1 MHCNFFSLSVGVV
14 SAFKQIMSKINLF
27 FFLSFFFFSLGAVVQ
42 GSVDTLFSA
51 TMFPIAVF

>member
-27 FFLSFFFFSLGAVVQ
+27 FFFFSLGAVVQ
-42 GSVDTLFSA
+42 GSVDTCFSA